1 MLAWNEDSNPPAQK
15 LLPHRGRICE
25 TQSCARS
32 DARPVGG
39 LIQYMEGAADG
50 QQAEQSPRTGI
61 GSSSAAQK
69 TKRGALGPRGKGL
82 FGRLLEGLRAP
93 PAPKQEAVSVA
104 IASGKGGTGKSFL
117 ATSLAVLLHRTE
129 RKTVL
134 VDCDFGL
141 ACDHLLLGVKPT
153 RTLQQLLGGQCT
165 LDQVIVQSPCGPRL
179 LPGASG
185 VRRMATPTDKDL
197 TMFAR
202 ELGVLAS
209 KEDALLL
216 DLGAGIA
223 PATVLTMLSADW
235 IVLVTQ
241 PEIAALVDAY
251 AVIKCI
257 AQVKKS
263 ARFLIVVNRVG
274 TPGRGELAFQRL
286 TEVASQNVGVELRY
300 LGEIPDD
307 DSVMQHRLGQL
318 PLVATEPEA
327 PTSIALREMSERLIE
342 ICGDLRPRTVPGGET
357 IQERFRQHRLFL

>member
-1 MLAWNEDSNPPAQK
+1 MD
-15 LLPHRGRICE
+15 
-25 TQSCARS
+25 
-32 DARPVGG
+32 
-39 LIQYMEGAADG
+39 GAANG
-50 QQAEQSPRTGI
+50 QQTGNDQRPSN
-61 GSSSAAQK
+61 GAAA
-69 TKRGALGPRGKGL
+69 KRSALGPRGKGL
-82 FGRLLEGLRAP
+82 FGRLLEGLRSP
-93 PAPKQEAVSVA
+93 PAPRVEATSIA

-117 ATSLAVLLHRTE
+117 ATSLAVALHRSQ
-129 RKTVL
+129 RRTVL

-153 RTLQQLLGGQCT
+153 LTLQQLLGGQCT
-165 LDQVIVQSPCGPRL
+165 LEQVLLKTPCGPRL

-202 ELGVLAS
+202 ELGALS
-209 KEDALLL
+209 ESEDTVVL

-235 IVLVTQ
+235 IVMVTQ

-257 AQVKKS
+257 AQLKPS
-263 ARFLIVVNRVG
+263 ARFLVVVNRVS
-274 TPGRGELAFQRL
+274 TPGRGEMAFQRL
-286 TEVASQNVGVELRY
+286 MEVANQNVGIELSY

-318 PLVATEPEA
+318 PLIATEPEA
-327 PTSIALREMSERLIE
+327 PTSVAVTALLERMIQ
-342 ICGDLRPRTVPGGET
+342 ICGDLRPRTVKGDEG
-357 IQERFRQHRLFL
+357 IQARFRQHRLFL

>member
-1 MLAWNEDSNPPAQK
+1 MDGAANGENTREAASG
-15 LLPHRGRICE
+15 RGRGRG
-25 TQSCARS
+25 RS
-32 DARPVGG
+32 
-39 LIQYMEGAADG
+39 
-50 QQAEQSPRTGI
+50 S
-61 GSSSAAQK
+61 
-69 TKRGALGPRGKGL
+69 ALGPRGRGL

-93 PAPKQEAVSVA
+93 PAPRQEATSIA

-117 ATSLAVLLHRTE
+117 ATSLAVLLHRAE
-129 RKTVL
+129 RKTGL

-153 RTLQQLLGGQCT
+153 LTLQQLLAGQCT
-165 LDQVIVQSPCGPRL
+165 LEQVLMSSPCGPRL

-197 TMFAR
+197 TAFAR
-202 ELGVLAS
+202 ELGHLAQQ
-209 KEDALLL
+209 EEAMIL

-223 PATVLTMLSADW
+223 PATVLTMLGADW

-257 AQVKKS
+257 AQIKRDV
-263 ARFLIVVNRVG
+263 RFLVVVNRVA
-274 TPGRGELAFQRL
+274 TPGRGEQAFQRL
-286 TEVASQNVGVELRY
+286 TEVAGRNVGVELQY

-318 PLVATEPEA
+318 PLVVTEPEA
-327 PTSIALREMSERLIE
+327 PTSQALRGLSERLIQ
-342 ICGDLRPRTVPGGET
+342 ICGGVRRRTVDGDAG